1 MKTTRYRYDREGD
14 TLDILIREEQV
25 HHAEEYGQ
33 IILNYDDNNKLVEIE
48 VLNASK
54 FLGGLLTEIIQA
66 KPEVKS
72 VEIEV

>member
-33 IILNYDDNNKLVEIE
+33 IILNYDDNNRLVEIE

-54 FLGGLLTEIIQA
+54 FLGGLLTEMIQA
-66 KPEVKS
+66 KPEAKS

>member
-1 MKTTRYRYDREGD
+1 MQMRYRYDREGD
-14 TLDILIREEQV
+14 TLDILIREGQV

-33 IILNYDDNNKLVEIE
+33 LIINYDDNNRLVEIE

-54 FLGGLLTEIIQA
+54 ILGGLFTEMIQI

-72 VEIEV
+72 VELEV

>member
-1 MKTTRYRYDREGD
+1 MQMRYRYDREGD
-14 TLDILIREEQV
+14 SLDILIREGQV

-33 IILNYDDNNKLVEIE
+33 IIINYDDNDRLVEIE

-54 FLGGLLTEIIQA
+54 ILGGLFMEMIQA